1 MKRLLIVVLAVV
13 AAGCSSAGNT
23 PNNPTNSGRIVWVDA
38 DELGVVPCLR
48 TGSGNDLTMSCDWA
62 HARRVTK

>member
-1 MKRLLIVVLAVV
+1 MKRWLVALAVL
-13 AAGCSSAGNT
+13 AAGCSNDGNA
-23 PNNPTNSGRIVWVDA
+23 PDNPTNSGNVVWIDA

-48 TGSGNDLTMSCDWA
+48 TGSIDAVTMSCDWA